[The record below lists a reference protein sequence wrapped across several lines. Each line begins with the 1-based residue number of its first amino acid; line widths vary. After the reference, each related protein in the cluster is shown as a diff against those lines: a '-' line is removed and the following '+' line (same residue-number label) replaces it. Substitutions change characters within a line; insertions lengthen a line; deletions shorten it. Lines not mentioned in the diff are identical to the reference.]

1 MKNLKNMI
9 AAAGLMAVLVF
20 GAISAKAESLTSDG
34 TAKGQCTVKSEGI
47 LQNLAGIINGL
58 TGISI
63 FDTPACT
70 DELPDSNRA
79 RWS

>member
-1 MKNLKNMI
+1 MKNIKNMI

-20 GAISAKAESLTSDG
+20 GAISASADSLTSDG

-58 TGISI
+58 TGIII

-70 DELPDSNRA
+70 DGLLDSNRA

>member
-9 AAAGLMAVLVF
+9 AATGLMVVLVF
-20 GAISAKAESLTSDG
+20 GAISANAESLPSDS

-63 FDTPACT
+63 FNTPTCT
-70 DELPDSNRA
+70 DKVLDSNRA
-79 RWS
+79 TWS